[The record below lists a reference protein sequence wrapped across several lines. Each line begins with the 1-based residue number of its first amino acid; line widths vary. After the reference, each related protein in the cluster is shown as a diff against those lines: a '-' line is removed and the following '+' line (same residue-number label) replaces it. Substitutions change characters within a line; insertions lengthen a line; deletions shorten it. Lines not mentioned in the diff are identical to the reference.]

1 MRQVAGGME
10 CAECAH
16 QLRVEV
22 GQLDGVNATEAS
34 WNRRILTVRFRAR
47 NRVTLEELRAVVRRH
62 HFSVREADVVVRGRV
77 GRAASGE
84 LQLTVTGSGVVYSI
98 AAAAAAPGATE
109 ALAAALARAAGE
121 RREVTLHGRI
131 AGDEPS
137 PGRAQLPGRQRGGAV
152 GPADDRRL
160 VRRCAARSA
169 RRRRGKPRP
178 RSAATAGA
186 GGAPPSSTRAICRM
200 SSARSARPFAAASS
214 ARTCSL
220 HASVRR

>member
-1 MRQVAGGME
+1 MELRRQNTVHAALLGSLVVPGGVRAELVEVRQVAGGME

-47 NRVTLEELRAVVRRH
+47 NRVTLEELRALIRRH

-77 GRAASGE
+77 GRTASGE
-84 LQLTVTGSGVVYSI
+84 LQLTVTGSGVLYPI
-98 AAAAAAPGATE
+98 AAAAAAPGVTE

-137 PGRAQLPGRQRGGAV
+137 PGRAQLPTKPSTNSV
-152 GPADDRRL
+152 
-160 VRRCAARSA
+160 SA
-169 RRRRGKPRP
+169 LWVLQI
-178 RSAATAGA
+178 TD
-186 GGAPPSSTRAICRM
+186 
-200 SSARSARPFAAASS
+200 
-214 ARTCSL
+214 
-220 HASVRR
+220 